1 MGEAIAVVGSGSPPS
16 MQIIFSA
23 IGKEKEGDYIVSPE
37 EGECLQDTA
46 AKRPVELPPPL
57 CKPIKIYPTFS
68 DLRRLTATSDCTPQ
82 GLRIPLF
89 ASKTSKNIA

>member
-68 DLRRLTATSDCTPQ
+68 DLRRPPHLCLHLPVQFSSVQ
-82 GLRIPLF
+82 IR
-89 ASKTSKNIA
+89 SKTSQNIA